1 MLITR
6 LRFVL
11 VSLRREKKK
20 HSLALR
26 ARIAGVQNWA
36 QAIKKVHS
44 PIDEYTHDEI

>member
-1 MLITR
+1 

-11 VSLRREKKK
+11 VLPGRVRN
-20 HSLALR
+20 
-26 ARIAGVQNWA
+26 GA